1 LPCSLLSMQRSAT
14 RHIFRRPA
22 DPESSKNMPMTIL
35 ICGSP
40 AEGFQ
45 IVGLFPDRGDAESYA
60 EDHSLKDWWV
70 TRLIS
75 PQAFAQSRWKPAAT
89 RQGPS

>member
-1 LPCSLLSMQRSAT
+1 MLRAILPRAACFVGQP
-14 RHIFRRPA
+14 IQQGIN
-22 DPESSKNMPMTIL
+22 DMPMTIL

-45 IVGLFPDRGDAESYA
+45 VVGLFPDRGEAESYA

-70 TRLIS
+70 ARLIS
-75 PQAFAQSRWKPAAT
+75 PQAFAESRWKPAAA
-89 RQGPS
+89 RQGSS

>member
-1 LPCSLLSMQRSAT
+1 MLWDVLPRAACFVGQPIQQGSN
-14 RHIFRRPA
+14 
-22 DPESSKNMPMTIL
+22 EMPMTIL

-60 EDHSLKDWWV
+60 EDHCLKDWWV
-70 TRLIS
+70 ARLIS
-75 PQAFAQSRWKPAAT
+75 PQAFAESRWKPAAA

>member
-1 LPCSLLSMQRSAT
+1 MPCCGLFCRAPRVVGQPIQQVSN
-14 RHIFRRPA
+14 
-22 DPESSKNMPMTIL
+22 EMPMTNL

-45 IVGLFPDRGDAESYA
+45 VVGLFPDRGDAESYA
-60 EDHSLKDWWV
+60 EHHSLKDWWV
-70 TRLIS
+70 ARLIS
-75 PQAFAQSRWKPAAT
+75 PQAFAESRWKPAAA